1 MPAEWWR
8 VGAATLP
15 LVVLLVGLL
24 WFHWRGTQA
33 GIIALAVSAAVAA
46 IAFAASPA
54 VLGIALWRAIA
65 LSLHVLYIILAALL
79 LYEIAGKIGAIRSI
93 GAAIAPLT
101 QDHVLQFVHL
111 GLCF

>member
-24 WFHWRGTQA
+24 WLHWRGTQA
-33 GIIALAVSAAVAA
+33 GNIALAVSAAVAA

-54 VLGIALWRAIA
+54 VLGIALWRAIG
-65 LSLHVLYIILAALL
+65 LSLRVLYIIWAALL
-79 LYEIAGKIGAIRSI
+79 LYSIADEIGAMR
-93 GAAIAPLT
+93 GLATAVPHLT
-101 QDHVLQFVHL
+101 CADV
-111 GLCF
+111 

>member
-24 WFHWRGTQA
+24 WLHWRGTQA

-54 VLGIALWRAIA
+54 VLGIALWRPIA
-65 LSLHVLYIILAALL
+65 LSLHVLCIIWAALL
-79 LYEIAGKIGAIRSI
+79 WYGIADRIGAIRCI
-93 GAAIAPLT
+93 CTGAARPT
-101 QDHVLQFVHL
+101 Q
-111 GLCF
+111 

>member
-15 LVVLLVGLL
+15 LVILLVGLL
-24 WFHWRGTQA
+24 GLHWRGTQA

-46 IAFAASPA
+46 VAFAASPA

-65 LSLHVLYIILAALL
+65 LSLHVLYIIWAALL
-79 LYEIAGKIGAIRSI
+79 LYEIADKIGAIQI
-93 GAAIAPLT
+93 GRASCR
-101 QDHVLQFVHL
+101 
-111 GLCF
+111 GG